1 MTSTFP
7 DDLQI
12 TCSSCRQ
19 SRHIALW
26 LVLPPKKIRPYPIIV
41 IKHLLIQIIH
51 HFQAGPP
58 QRRLILPSV
67 STFTKPFPTLNL
79 RRGPLI
85 LRKPQTNAI
94 NTVSLI
100 RRSWILFPLEHM
112 PQMPSTIRAD
122 NLRPR
127 HAKRFIRMPS
137 HRPRNGIKIRWPPTP
152 GLELVRGFV

>member
-12 TCSSCRQ
+12 TCSSC
-19 SRHIALW
+19 RHIALW

-51 HFQAGPP
+51 HFQAAPP
-58 QRRLILPSV
+58 KGASSYLL